1 MAGGLAALLDDVA
14 ALVKLTAASTDDVAA
29 AAGRASAKA
38 AGVVVD
44 DAAVVPQYVRG
55 IEPKREFPIVWK
67 IAKGSLLNKL
77 IILVIILILDW
88 LLPASLTPLLMLG
101 GLYLSFE
108 GAEKVLE
115 MFGLGHHAEEDD
127 KPAVVQGEEAE
138 KKVVSGAVRTDFIL
152 SAEIMVISMNSIAAD
167 AGFGLKAITLVVVAV
182 LITLLVYGA
191 VALLV
196 KADDFGLRLMEK
208 DSAGAQKFGRGL
220 VDAMPKVMKVIS
232 VVGTFA
238 MLWVGGH
245 ILLAGFDTLG
255 WHWPYGLV
263 HSIEHW
269 FEHFVS
275 GWFGSVVLWLVET
288 ICSMIFG
295 FIFGTVIALVVMNL
309 PKKKKAAH

>member
-14 ALVKLTAASTDDVAA
+14 ALVKLTAASADDVAA
-29 AAGRASAKA
+29 AAGRASVKA

-44 DAAVVPQYVRG
+44 DAAVVPQYVSG

-67 IAKGSLLNKL
+67 IAKGSLVNKL
-77 IILVIILILDW
+77 IILVLILILDFF
-88 LLPASLTPLLMLG
+88 LPASLTPLLMLG

-115 MFGLGHHAEEDD
+115 MFGFGHHEAHEDET
-127 KPAVVQGEEAE
+127 PAVIQGAEAE

-152 SAEIMVISMNSIAAD
+152 SAEIMVISMNSLAAGSGIWMK
-167 AGFGLKAITLVVVAV
+167 AGALIIVAV

-196 KADDFGLRLMEK
+196 KMDDFGLHLMKKESSK
-208 DSAGAQKFGRGL
+208 KLGEGI
-220 VDAMPKVMKVIS
+220 VNAMPKVMNFIS

-245 ILLAGFDTLG
+245 ILLSGFDTLG
-255 WHWPYGLV
+255 WHAPYALV

-269 FEHFVS
+269 FEHLVH
-275 GWFGSVVLWLVET
+275 GGFGAVVLWFVET
-288 ICSMIFG
+288 FCSMIFG
-295 FIFGTVIALVVMNL
+295 LLFGAVIALVMHFI
-309 PKKKKAAH
+309 PKKNKAAH